1 MLIFHII
8 IHINVNEMQIKRQ
21 KSAMIAELFWGR
33 YVNAAKCKTT
43 CSNAVDAH
51 WERDRDA
58 VTSQR
63 TPGGHSASAM
73 DLSLCL
79 YSNSVRYLRALSTLL
94 ETLRCW
100 HGISLRG
107 FFCVVFKWY
116 AEPRRVLCECSECA
130 TSHDILQCRC
140 VVTAQYEI
148 QLPAP
153 WLFILYDLY
162 SFLIHVAVLWER
174 AKNWKK

>member
-1 MLIFHII
+1 
-8 IHINVNEMQIKRQ
+8 MQIKRQ
-21 KSAMIAELFWGR
+21 KSAMIAATAVLGSL
-33 YVNAAKCKTT
+33 CKRSKMKNNS
-43 CSNAVDAH
+43 SNAVDAH

-63 TPGGHSASAM
+63 TPGGHSAIAM

-79 YSNSVRYLRALSTLL
+79 YSNSVRYLSASTELSRRFWRPCGADTGS
-94 ETLRCW
+94 
-100 HGISLRG
+100 HFGG
-107 FFCVVFKWY
+107 VFFCVVFKWY